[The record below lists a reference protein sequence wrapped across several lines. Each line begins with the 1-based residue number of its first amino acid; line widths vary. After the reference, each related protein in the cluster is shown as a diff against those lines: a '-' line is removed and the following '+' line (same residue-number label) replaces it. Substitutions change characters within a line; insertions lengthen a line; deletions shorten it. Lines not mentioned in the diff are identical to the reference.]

1 MNIQIHIEERRAE
14 LRNCIEPEERMQ
26 IANELDI
33 ARLPETLQDAIE
45 FKEWA
50 MRELAEP
57 LDNNL
62 TSVIANREAQ
72 YTEACKAAADAQDA
86 YEQAIRSK

>member
-1 MNIQIHIEERRAE
+1 MNIQIHIEELRAE

-33 ARLPETLQDAIE
+33 AGLQGTLQDAIE

-50 MRELAEP
+50 MRELAEA

-62 TSVIANREAQ
+62 TSVIAKREAQ
-72 YTEACKAAADAQDA
+72 YTDACKAAADAQDA